1 MSILRSS
8 EIFFFIL
15 KKAHVQVFT
24 TSSIGGQMP
33 GSKIPSD
40 LANRKSRISVKKIV
54 SGEWWEQKTDSQ
66 KGSQMNTRQSSQ
78 IRECCSLIQLL
89 ATE

>member
-1 MSILRSS
+1 MSILKSS

-40 LANRKSRISVKKIV
+40 SI
-54 SGEWWEQKTDSQ
+54 QT
-66 KGSQMNTRQSSQ
+66 
-78 IRECCSLIQLL
+78 LILNPR
-89 ATE
+89 